1 METRE
6 LKEIAELSFGKNSSR
21 MTKVE
26 QENIYNVDSLRQDLN
41 YLGENEPSK
50 QGGGTPVIF
59 NEGDL
64 ALRLINPQAA
74 VVSPATAGSILSLNF
89 AKIVPN
95 RTKVDEWYLCYYL
108 NEAKDVQKQIE
119 LSAQGQVSTIK
130 RLGAKFLRELKIVL
144 PDLEKQKELGRIY
157 RNWLIYRHQT
167 EDALV
172 QQEQLVFNAIAKEC
186 TND

>member
-1 METRE
+1 MKTKE

-21 MTKVE
+21 MTKEE
-26 QENIYNVDSLRQDLN
+26 QENIYNADSLRQDLD
-41 YLGENEPSK
+41 YLGEIKPSK
-50 QGGGTPVIF
+50 QVGTPATF

-89 AKIVPN
+89 VKIVPN

-108 NEAKDVQKQIE
+108 NETEDIQKQIE

-144 PDLEKQKELGRIY
+144 PDLEKQKELGQIY

-167 EDALV
+167 EEALV

-186 TND
+186 TNG

>member
-1 METRE
+1 METKE
-6 LKEIAELSFGKNSSR
+6 LKEIAELTFGKNSSR
-21 MTKVE
+21 MTKEE

-41 YLGENEPSK
+41 YLGEIKPSK
-50 QGGGTPVIF
+50 QVGTPTTF

-74 VVSPATAGSILSLNF
+74 VVSPTTAGSILSLNF

-108 NEAKDVQKQIE
+108 NEAEDVQKQIE

-144 PDLEKQKELGRIY
+144 PDLEKQKELGQIY
-157 RNWLIYRHQT
+157 RNWLIYRHKT
-167 EDALV
+167 EEALV
-172 QQEQLVFNAIAKEC
+172 QQEELVFNAIAKEC